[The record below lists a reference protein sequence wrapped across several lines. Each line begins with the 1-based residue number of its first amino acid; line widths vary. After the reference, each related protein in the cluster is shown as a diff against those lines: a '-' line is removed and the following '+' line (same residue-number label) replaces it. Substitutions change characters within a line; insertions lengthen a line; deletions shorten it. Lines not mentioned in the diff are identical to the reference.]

1 MFFCNTLIGS
11 DYNTVTSSDISAEY
25 AVNDGNRRCIDYPAV
40 NFYNDLFYF
49 MEYSGEMFSTADGKT
64 FTFLYD
70 IYDLANSAQITTT
83 AVLNNEVCYFGK
95 NNFGKVYICGKDAN
109 TLNTI
114 GNYDGGRLTQAIYT
128 DKYLVV
134 GYDGNNNGTI
144 RTSNDFSTWSE
155 PTVINSAINT
165 VCFNDNFYIFGCENG
180 NVYTSLDGVNLSG
193 AISTPATNIRKIIYT
208 LNQYVAIGEHD
219 IIVSANGS
227 NWVKVKSFNS
237 YSLVD
242 IAYYEHKFVIVAAN
256 GTSTVVISTLDL
268 KKYTETTFNGRSTYS
283 TTIYPNN
290 RVAAGNG
297 RFVIGFKGTTGD
309 EQSGSRYMIWSI

>member
-25 AVNDGNRRCIDYPAV
+25 AVVDGNKRSREYPAV
-40 NFYNDLFYF
+40 TFGNDLFYITTHN
-49 MEYSGEMFSTADGKT
+49 GETFSTSDGET
-64 FTFLYD
+64 FTY
-70 IYDLANSAQITTT
+70 INGSLANSPIITTT
-83 AVLNNEVCYFGK
+83 AVFNDELCFFGK
-95 NNFGKVYICGKDAN
+95 NSRNVYLCGHN
-109 TLNTI
+109 TYDDSNYNTI

-144 RTSNDFSTWSE
+144 RTSNDFNSWSE

-193 AISTPATNIRKIIYT
+193 SISTPAINIRKIIYT

-268 KKYTETTFNGRSTYS
+268 KKYTETTFNGRSAYS

-297 RFVIGFKGTTGD
+297 RFVVGFYGTGS

>member
-49 MEYSGEMFSTADGKT
+49 TVYNGETFSTADGET
-64 FTFLYD
+64 FTYLYNV
-70 IYDLANSAQITTT
+70 ANNPTITTT
-83 AVLNNEVCYFGK
+83 TVLNNNVCYFGK
-95 NNFGKVYICGKDAN
+95 NSKNVYICGYDAN
-109 TLNTI
+109 YNTI
-114 GNYDGGRLTQAIYT
+114 GNYDDGRLTQAIYT

-144 RTSNDFSTWSE
+144 RTSNDFNSWSE

-180 NVYTSLDGVNLSG
+180 NVYTSFDGVNLSG
-193 AISTPATNIRKIIYT
+193 AIPTPATNIRKIIYT

-268 KKYTETTFNGRSTYS
+268 KKYTETNFNGRSTYS
-283 TTIYPNN
+283 TTNYPNN
-290 RVAAGNG
+290 RVATGNG
-297 RFVIGFKGTTGD
+297 RFVIGFKGTTGY
-309 EQSGSRYMIWSI
+309 EQSGSRYLIWSI